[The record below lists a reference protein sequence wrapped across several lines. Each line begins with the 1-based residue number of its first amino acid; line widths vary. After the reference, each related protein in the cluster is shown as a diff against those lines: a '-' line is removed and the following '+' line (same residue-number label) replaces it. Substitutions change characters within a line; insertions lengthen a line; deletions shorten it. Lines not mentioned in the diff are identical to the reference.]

1 MNTTTANPLSSEVAR
16 RRTFAIISHP
26 DAGKT
31 TLTEKLLLYGRAI
44 HSAGAVKARTG
55 QKTATSDWM
64 ELEKQRG
71 ISVTSTVLQFPYQGF
86 VINLLDTPGHNDF
99 SADTYRT
106 LTAADSVVMLVD
118 YAKGVEAQTRKLFS
132 VCRDRGIPIF
142 TFVNK
147 MDHDGLGPL
156 AVMEDIEKALG
167 LHSVPM
173 NWPIGDGVDFRGVYD
188 RTNREI
194 HIYQRSARGATRAE
208 EIIVGID
215 DPQTPKLLGEAH
227 HKQLLEDIDLLNVA
241 AEPFDDK
248 RVRSGE
254 LTPMFFGSAL
264 TNFGVELFLKQFIH
278 LAPNPGPR
286 HSTEGS
292 VIQPSDGFSAFVFK
306 IQANMNPEHRDRIAF
321 LRIVSG
327 EFNKDMEVTHVQ
339 SGKTLKISRPQRV
352 FAQERETIEKA
363 YAGDIF
369 GIPNPGFLR
378 LGDTLIESG
387 KANFDEVPHF
397 TPEIFAT
404 IENRDAAR
412 YKHFEKGV
420 TQLVQE
426 GLVDLFS
433 NPKSTYKQY
442 FLGAVGQLQ
451 FDVVK
456 FRLANEYGV
465 NADITMMPH
474 NLIAWVGGDVS
485 ALDSIFLSG
494 DLKRLE
500 DSSGNTVIISSSE
513 FQLKHLG
520 QKLPGVTLLRGPNGK
535 PLAL

>member
-1 MNTTTANPLSSEVAR
+1 
-16 RRTFAIISHP
+16 
-26 DAGKT
+26 
-31 TLTEKLLLYGRAI
+31 
-44 HSAGAVKARTG
+44 
-55 QKTATSDWM
+55 
-64 ELEKQRG
+64 
-71 ISVTSTVLQFPYQGF
+71 
-86 VINLLDTPGHNDF
+86 
-99 SADTYRT
+99 
-106 LTAADSVVMLVD
+106 
-118 YAKGVEAQTRKLFS
+118 
-132 VCRDRGIPIF
+132 
-142 TFVNK
+142 
-147 MDHDGLGPL
+147 
-156 AVMEDIEKALG
+156 
-167 LHSVPM
+167 
-173 NWPIGDGVDFRGVYD
+173 
-188 RTNREI
+188 
-194 HIYQRSARGATRAE
+194 
-208 EIIVGID
+208 
-215 DPQTPKLLGEAH
+215 
-227 HKQLLEDIDLLNVA
+227 
-241 AEPFDDK
+241 
-248 RVRSGE
+248 
-254 LTPMFFGSAL
+254 MFFGSAL

-426 GLVDLFS
+426 GLVDRFS
-433 NPKSTYKQY
+433 NPKST
-442 FLGAVGQLQ
+442 
-451 FDVVK
+451 
-456 FRLANEYGV
+456 
-465 NADITMMPH
+465 
-474 NLIAWVGGDVS
+474 
-485 ALDSIFLSG
+485 
-494 DLKRLE
+494 
-500 DSSGNTVIISSSE
+500 
-513 FQLKHLG
+513 
-520 QKLPGVTLLRGPNGK
+520 
-535 PLAL
+535 